1 MMAGRKKRK
10 YKLKKIFKL
19 FIYLIVFLIL
29 IINIKKITTF
39 TKSIITGY
47 KYETIEV
54 FNELD
59 IYGDIWKHKYSKTL
73 EVASKS
79 KEFKKE
85 YVDNYL
91 DIKYNKKDNDFITN
105 INALLLLGY
114 DSHDINKI
122 YDVLSLDSI
131 KLLENSE
138 YYDGVFKMLWLD
150 YFHEEYLERYLKYAS
165 ENELDYQDVVTYV
178 NVGLDND
185 YYTNM
190 IKIDKQDDMLVLVNK
205 YHYLSSD
212 YVPNNLEEINDKYNQ
227 GFNNKL
233 RHEARVA
240 FEKMCEAALK
250 DNIKIYSGSAYRS
263 YSHQQNLY
271 NSYVSEDG
279 KKKADTYSARP
290 GSSEHQTGLA
300 TDILNAKLEFISAS
314 DKEYTWLVNNSYKY
328 GFILR
333 YPKGKESIT
342 GYMYEEWHYRFL
354 GEDLAKKVY
363 ESGLTYDEYVARNY

>member
-1 MMAGRKKRK
+1 MMAHKKKRK
-10 YKLKKIFKL
+10 YRLKKIVKL

-29 IINIKKITTF
+29 IVNIKKITNLG
-39 TKSIITGY
+39 KSIITGY

-59 IYGDIWKHKYSKTL
+59 IFGDVWKHKYSKTL

-79 KEFKKE
+79 EEFKKE
-85 YVDNYL
+85 YVDDYL
-91 DIKYNKKDNDFITN
+91 DIKYNKNDNDFITN

-131 KLLENSE
+131 KVLENNE
-138 YYDGVFKMLWLD
+138 YYNGLFKMLWLD
-150 YFHEEYLERYLKYAS
+150 YFHEEYLERYLEYANK
-165 ENELDYQDVVTYV
+165 NELEYQDVVTYV
-178 NVGLDND
+178 NAGLDNE

-190 IKIDKQDDMLVLVNK
+190 IKIDKQDDILVLVNK
-205 YHYLSSD
+205 YHYLDSD
-212 YVPNNLEEINDKYNQ
+212 YVPSDLEEITNKYNI
-227 GFNNKL
+227 GNNNKL
-233 RHEARVA
+233 RHVARIA
-240 FEKMCEAALK
+240 FENMFKGALK

-271 NSYVSEDG
+271 NTYVSENG
-279 KKKADTYSARP
+279 KKKADTFSARP

-300 TDILNAKLEFISAS
+300 TDILNAQFEFISAS

-333 YPKGKESIT
+333 YPKGKEKVT
-342 GYMYEEWHYRFL
+342 GYMFEEWHYRYV
-354 GEDLAKKVY
+354 GEKIAKTLY
-363 ESGLTYDEYVARNY
+363 DMNITYDEYMARN